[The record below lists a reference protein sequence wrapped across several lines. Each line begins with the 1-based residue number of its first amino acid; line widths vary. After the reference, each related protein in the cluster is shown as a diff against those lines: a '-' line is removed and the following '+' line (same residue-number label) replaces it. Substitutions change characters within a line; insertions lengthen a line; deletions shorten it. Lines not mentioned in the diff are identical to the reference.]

1 MLGKL
6 PLITLEDENDFQWL
20 AIGAV
25 GMLIIVMMVVLVAML
40 RRYRHLERQAERME
54 RRPDPLRPV
63 TAEDIRN
70 DALSAER
77 LRAAARREPPE
88 WQRYGGPG

>member
-1 MLGKL
+1 MITKL

-25 GMLIIVMMVVLVAML
+25 GMLLVIMIVVLIGMARAL
-40 RRYRHLERQAERME
+40 RRDRARAERME
-54 RRPDPLRPV
+54 RQPNPARPV
-63 TAEDIRN
+63 TAESIAAD
-70 DALSAER
+70 AER
-77 LRAAARREPPE
+77 LRSAARREPPE